1 MYNEL
6 KLCIN
11 KPQSHIDN
19 SYALIKKLKN
29 IEIPDDY
36 ILLSLDVTSLFTN
49 ITLEA
54 VLNSLERRVRYIH
67 NSSKILFC
75 KIIEI
80 VKFLFDN
87 QFFEFGGD
95 IFKQIKAMFM
105 GSTTLPLFADIVMED
120 CETECLRNL
129 KN

>member
-1 MYNEL
+1 MLPKGYGLPKVHKPDIPLRIVISTIDSPCHHLASILYNKL

-11 KPQSHIDN
+11 KPEFYIDN

-67 NSSKILFC
+67 N
-75 KIIEI
+75 
-80 VKFLFDN
+80 
-87 QFFEFGGD
+87 
-95 IFKQIKAMFM
+95 
-105 GSTTLPLFADIVMED
+105 
-120 CETECLRNL
+120 
-129 KN
+129 